1 MVRNPNSK
9 YLSKKTVRSLPRIPL
24 QGFIDLTYRCNL
36 DCRHCWIRL
45 PANSPEKKDEL
56 SVNEV
61 KEIVDESWKM
71 GCRNWYISG
80 GEPLLRAD
88 FPELFEYI
96 ISKSSLYSLNTN
108 GTLITPEIA
117 RMMKRKG
124 QKWIALYGATPE
136 VYDHITRIP
145 GSFEAAMRGFARLK
159 EAGAGFVVQIIPLKD
174 NYHQFQDMVRLAES
188 LSPHW
193 RIGISWLYLSAS
205 GDPIKNKEIRDQRL
219 EPEILVELM
228 GPNISSEDSVD
239 GENETCSGHYFGK
252 EKPFA
257 ACIDSKRDFHIDPY
271 GRLGFCSFI
280 KDPSFLYDI
289 RRGSFQEG
297 WNYFI
302 PSLADEIRVQ
312 SKSMEYCATCEIKPE
327 CSQCAVYSYLENR
340 DYGSRVDYLCRI
352 EREIK
357 RYRDKWKKSH
367 RRYYQIAGL
376 TIQVNADLPI
386 TESTF
391 LPALK
396 RFEVKGPGDDIV
408 ITHHFTLPDI
418 SSRDLGREMYRRPPW
433 AIYRKGK
440 SWIYLYIMSDHDN
453 NSPFQIAV
461 FNHDYSRA
469 VVYTNGNRAYSRG
482 NLNALT
488 LLPTDQLLL
497 ASVLAHKQAFML
509 HSSGVL
515 FEGNG
520 LLFVGHSE
528 AGKSTMVKILK
539 GRSEI
544 LCDDRNIIRKWPEG
558 YRIYGTWSHGE
569 VPLVSPASAPL
580 KAVFFLNKSQENKIL
595 PVSDKAEAIRNIL
608 GCLIKPLRTEE
619 WWESMFGFVEQLVR
633 NIPCYNLH
641 FDKTGQIVDLLK
653 ECLLN
658 DKREST
664 KSGSEAYG
672 NSAGSDLK

>member
-1 MVRNPNSK
+1 MVSNRNSK
-9 YLSKKTVRSLPRIPL
+9 YLSKKTVQSLPRIPRE
-24 QGFIDLTYRCNL
+24 GYIDLTYRCNL
-36 DCRHCWIRL
+36 NCRHCWVRI
-45 PANSPEKKDEL
+45 PANSPEKKNEL

-61 KEIVDESWKM
+61 KEIVDESWEM

-80 GEPLLRAD
+80 GEPMLRTD

-136 VYDHITRIP
+136 VYDHITRVP

-159 EAGAGFVVQIIPLKD
+159 EGGAGFVVQIIPLKD
-174 NYHQFQDMVRLAES
+174 NYHQFQDMVNLAES
-188 LSPHW
+188 LSPNW

-205 GDPIKNKEIRDQRL
+205 GDPVKNKEIKEQRL
-219 EPEILVELM
+219 KPEILVELM
-228 GPNISSEDSVD
+228 GTDVLSDDSVPRK
-239 GENETCSGHYFGK
+239 NETCSGHYFGK

-271 GRLGFCSFI
+271 GRLGFCGFI
-280 KDPSFLYDI
+280 KDPSLLYPI
-289 RRGSFQEG
+289 RQGSFEEG
-297 WNYFI
+297 WNHFI
-302 PSLADEIRVQ
+302 PSLADEIKVE
-312 SKSMEYCATCEIKPE
+312 SKSMEYCATCEIKSE
-327 CSQCAVYSYLENR
+327 CSQCAAYSYLENR

-352 EREIK
+352 EKEIK
-357 RYRDKWKKSH
+357 QYRDIWKKSH
-367 RRYYQIAGL
+367 RRYYQVAGL

-386 TESTF
+386 TDSTF

-396 RFEVKGPGDDIV
+396 EFEVEGPGDDLV

-418 SSRDLGREMYRRPPW
+418 SSRDLGREIYRRVPW

-440 SWIYLYIMSDHDN
+440 SWIYLYIVSEDDD
-453 NSPFQIAV
+453 NSPFQVAV
-461 FNHDYSRA
+461 FNHEYSRA
-469 VVYTNGNRAYSRG
+469 VVYTSGNRAYSRG

-497 ASVLAHKQAFML
+497 ASFLAHKQACML
-509 HSSGVL
+509 HSSGIV

-558 YRIYGTWSHGE
+558 YRVHGTWSHGE

-580 KAVFFLNKSQENKIL
+580 KAVFFLHKSQKNEIL
-595 PVSDKAEAIRNIL
+595 PVTNKADAVRDIL

-619 WWESMFGFVEQLVR
+619 WWKTMFGFVEQLVGDV
-633 NIPCYNLH
+633 PCYNLY
-641 FDKTGQIVDLLK
+641 FDKTGHIMDLLR
-653 ECLLN
+653 ECFLSGK
-658 DKREST
+658 DKKNRPISKDNETSICSNQ
-664 KSGSEAYG
+664 K
-672 NSAGSDLK
+672 